1 MYERD
6 ISRRDPGC
14 VVFLLDRSDSMKQTW
29 GNSRETMAEGAARA
43 LNETLLELLFTSQ
56 GEPGKARHYFDV
68 GIFGYGLRP
77 VAGGEGV
84 EPAFGGKLAGQPL
97 VALPDLRD
105 NPIAVRETPSVDVG
119 APPSRVPV
127 WVEPVYGHRTP
138 MCQAVAVAG
147 AHVYEWAN
155 AHPDSFPPIIINI
168 TDGMV
173 TDSPYR
179 GRRPGRVGAAAG
191 QHPDQ
196 RRAGAAVQHLPD
208 SGGIGQ
214 PGDVPGHGPR
224 PARAGPGPVPDQQPA
239 ASAHGG
245 QRTRHGNT
253 GGAGRTRVRVQRGRL
268 QPGQVPRSR
277 YQGRR
282 AGLTGDA
289 DPGGDLQRGQG
300 R

>member
-14 VVFLLDRSDSMKQTW
+14 VVFLLDRSDSMKSTW
-29 GNSRETMAEGAARA
+29 VNSHETLAEGAARV
-43 LNETLLELLFTSQ
+43 LNEILLELLFTSQ

-68 GIFGYGLRP
+68 GIFGYGVRP

-105 NPIAVRETPSVDVG
+105 NPIAVRETPSVDQG

-127 WVEPVYGHRTP
+127 WVEPVHGYRTP

-168 TDGMV
+168 TDGFV
-173 TDSPYR
+173 TDDPYQGVSLADWAER
-179 GRRPGRVGAAAG
+179 LTGIKTQDGPALLFNVFLAPTTEGE
-191 QHPDQ
+191 PKM
-196 RRAGAAVQHLPD
+196 LPD
-208 SGGIGQ
+208 SG
-214 PGDVPGHGPR
+214 
-224 PARAGPGPVPDQQPA
+224 AGLPEPGPALFQISSVLPA
-239 ASAHGG
+239 PMVASAVAEGYPVTANSRG
-245 QRTRHGNT
+245 LAFNADPRTLVKFLRIG
-253 GGAGRTRVRVQRGRL
+253 TRVRV
-268 QPGQVPRSR
+268 
-277 YQGRR
+277 
-282 AGLTGDA
+282 GD
-289 DPGGDLQRGQG
+289 
-300 R
+300 

>member
-1 MYERD
+1 MYSRD

-14 VVFLLDRSDSMKQTW
+14 VVFLLDRSDSMKQAW

-105 NPIAVRETPSVDVG
+105 NPIAVRETPSVDAG

-173 TDSPYR
+173 TDSPYE
-179 GRRPGRVGAAAG
+179 GAGLDEWAQRLVNIQTSDGPALLFNIFLSPAG
-191 QHPDQ
+191 SAHPVMFP
-196 RRAGAAVQHLPD
+196 ATD
-208 SGGIGQ
+208 SGL
-214 PGDVPGHGPR
+214 PT
-224 PARAGPGPVPDQQPA
+224 PGPDLFRISSPLPPPMVA
-239 ASAHGG
+239 NAHS
-245 QRTRHGNT
+245 T
-253 GGAGRTRVRVQRGRL
+253 GIPVEPGARGFGFNADAYNLVRFLEVGTKVDVR
-268 QPGQVPRSR
+268 
-277 YQGRR
+277 
-282 AGLTGDA
+282 D
-289 DPGGDLQRGQG
+289 
-300 R
+300 

>member
-1 MYERD
+1 
-6 ISRRDPGC
+6 
-14 VVFLLDRSDSMKQTW
+14 MKQAW

-105 NPIAVRETPSVDVG
+105 NPIAVRETPSVDAG

-127 WVEPVYGHRTP
+127 WVEPVYGYRTP

-147 AHVYEWAN
+147 AHVYEWAA

-173 TDSPYR
+173 TDSPYEGAGLDEWAQRLTNIQTSDGPALLFNIFLSPAGSARPVMFPATDR
-179 GRRPGRVGAAAG
+179 G
-191 QHPDQ
+191 
-196 RRAGAAVQHLPD
+196 LP
-208 SGGIGQ
+208 
-214 PGDVPGHGPR
+214 
-224 PARAGPGPVPDQQPA
+224 APGPDLFRLSSPLPPPMV
-239 ASAHGG
+239 ASAHSSGIALEP
-245 QRTRHGNT
+245 
-253 GGAGRTRVRVQRGRL
+253 GARGFGFNADAYNLVRFLEVGTKVDVR
-268 QPGQVPRSR
+268 
-277 YQGRR
+277 
-282 AGLTGDA
+282 D
-289 DPGGDLQRGQG
+289 
-300 R
+300 

>member
-1 MYERD
+1 MYSRD

-14 VVFLLDRSDSMKQTW
+14 VVFLLDRSDSMRQNW

-105 NPIAVRETPSVDVG
+105 NPIAVRETPSVDAG

-147 AHVYEWAN
+147 AHVYEWAS

-173 TDSPYR
+173 TDSPYEGAGLEEWAQRLVNIQTSDGPALLFNIFLSPAGSANPVMFPATDR
-179 GRRPGRVGAAAG
+179 G
-191 QHPDQ
+191 
-196 RRAGAAVQHLPD
+196 LP
-208 SGGIGQ
+208 
-214 PGDVPGHGPR
+214 
-224 PARAGPGPVPDQQPA
+224 APGPDLFRISSLLPPPMV
-239 ASAHGG
+239 ASAQSAGIPVEP
-245 QRTRHGNT
+245 
-253 GGAGRTRVRVQRGRL
+253 GARGFGFNADAYNLVRFLEVGTKVDVR
-268 QPGQVPRSR
+268 
-277 YQGRR
+277 
-282 AGLTGDA
+282 D
-289 DPGGDLQRGQG
+289 
-300 R
+300 

>member
-14 VVFLLDRSDSMKQTW
+14 VVFLLDRSDSMKSTW
-29 GNSRETMAEGAARA
+29 VDSHETLAEGAARV
-43 LNETLLELLFTSQ
+43 LNEILLELLFTSQ

-68 GIFGYGLRP
+68 GIFGYGIRP

-127 WVEPVYGHRTP
+127 WVEPVHGYRTP

-147 AHVYEWAN
+147 AHVYEWAS

-173 TDSPYR
+173 TDSPYE
-179 GRRPGRVGAAAG
+179 GASLEEWA
-191 QHPDQ
+191 Q
-196 RRAGAAVQHLPD
+196 RLVNIQTSD
-208 SGGIGQ
+208 
-214 PGDVPGHGPR
+214 GP
-224 PARAGPGPVPDQQPA
+224 ALFFNIFLSPA
-239 ASAHGG
+239 ASNGVLFPATDYGLPEPG
-245 QRTRHGNT
+245 PQLFRISSLLPPPMIANAQST
-253 GGAGRTRVRVQRGRL
+253 GATLEPGARGFGFNADATMLVRFLEVGTKVDVR
-268 QPGQVPRSR
+268 
-277 YQGRR
+277 
-282 AGLTGDA
+282 D
-289 DPGGDLQRGQG
+289 
-300 R
+300 

>member
-14 VVFLLDRSDSMKQTW
+14 VVFLLDRSDSMKQAW

-68 GIFGYGLRP
+68 GVFGYGLRP
-77 VAGGEGV
+77 VGGGEGV

-105 NPIAVRETPSVDVG
+105 NPIAVREMPSVDVG

-127 WVEPVYGHRTP
+127 WVEAVHGHRTP

-147 AHVYEWAN
+147 AHVYEWAS

-173 TDSPYR
+173 TDSPYEGAGLDEWAQRLVNIQTSDGPALLFNIFLTPAGSAQPVMFPATDR
-179 GRRPGRVGAAAG
+179 G
-191 QHPDQ
+191 
-196 RRAGAAVQHLPD
+196 LP
-208 SGGIGQ
+208 
-214 PGDVPGHGPR
+214 
-224 PARAGPGPVPDQQPA
+224 APGPDLFRISSLLPPPMVA
-239 ASAHGG
+239 NALSAGIP
-245 QRTRHGNT
+245 
-253 GGAGRTRVRVQRGRL
+253 VE
-268 QPGQVPRSR
+268 
-277 YQGRR
+277 
-282 AGLTGDA
+282 
-289 DPGGDLQRGQG
+289 PGGRGFSFNADATNLVRFLEVG
-300 R
+300 TKVDVRD

>member
-14 VVFLLDRSDSMKQTW
+14 VVFLLDRSDSMKQPW

-84 EPAFGGKLAGQPL
+84 EPAFGGKLAGQAL

-105 NPIAVRETPSVDVG
+105 NPIAVRETPSVDAG

-127 WVEPVYGHRTP
+127 WVEAVYGHRTP
-138 MCQAVAVAG
+138 MCEAVAVAG
-147 AHVYEWAN
+147 AHVYEWAS

-173 TDSPYR
+173 TDSPYE
-179 GRRPGRVGAAAG
+179 GADLDEWAKRLTNIATSDGPALLFNIFLSPAG
-191 QHPDQ
+191 TANPVMFPATDY
-196 RRAGAAVQHLPD
+196 ALP
-208 SGGIGQ
+208 
-214 PGDVPGHGPR
+214 P
-224 PARAGPGPVPDQQPA
+224 PGPDLFRISSMLPPPMIA
-239 ASAHGG
+239 NAHS
-245 QRTRHGNT
+245 T
-253 GGAGRTRVRVQRGRL
+253 GIAVEPGARGFGFNADATNLIRFLEVGTKVDVR
-268 QPGQVPRSR
+268 
-277 YQGRR
+277 
-282 AGLTGDA
+282 D
-289 DPGGDLQRGQG
+289 
-300 R
+300 

>member
-1 MYERD
+1 MYSRD

-14 VVFLLDRSDSMKQTW
+14 VVFLLDRSDSMKQAW

-105 NPIAVRETPSVDVG
+105 NPIAVRETPSVDAG

-147 AHVYEWAN
+147 AHVYEWAT

-173 TDSPYR
+173 TDSPYE
-179 GRRPGRVGAAAG
+179 GAGLDEWAQRLVNIHTSDGPALLFNIFLSPAG
-191 QHPDQ
+191 SAHPVMFP
-196 RRAGAAVQHLPD
+196 ATD
-208 SGGIGQ
+208 SGL
-214 PGDVPGHGPR
+214 PT
-224 PARAGPGPVPDQQPA
+224 PGPDLFRISSPLPPPMVA
-239 ASAHGG
+239 NAHS
-245 QRTRHGNT
+245 T
-253 GGAGRTRVRVQRGRL
+253 GIAVEPGARGFGFNADAYNLVRFLEVGTKVDVR
-268 QPGQVPRSR
+268 
-277 YQGRR
+277 
-282 AGLTGDA
+282 D
-289 DPGGDLQRGQG
+289 
-300 R
+300 

>member
-1 MYERD
+1 MYSRD

-14 VVFLLDRSDSMKQTW
+14 VVFLLDRSDSMKQAW

-105 NPIAVRETPSVDVG
+105 NPIAVRETPSVDAG

-147 AHVYEWAN
+147 AHVYEWAS

-173 TDSPYR
+173 TDSPYEGAGLDEWAQR
-179 GRRPGRVGAAAG
+179 LTNIQTSDGPALLFNIFLSPAGSAHPVMFPATDAGLPAPG
-191 QHPDQ
+191 PDLF
-196 RRAGAAVQHLPD
+196 RISSPLPPPMVANAH
-208 SGGIGQ
+208 STGIGVE
-214 PGDVPGHGPR
+214 PGARGFGFNADAYNLVRFLEVGTKVDVR
-224 PARAGPGPVPDQQPA
+224 D
-239 ASAHGG
+239 
-245 QRTRHGNT
+245 
-253 GGAGRTRVRVQRGRL
+253 
-268 QPGQVPRSR
+268 
-277 YQGRR
+277 
-282 AGLTGDA
+282 
-289 DPGGDLQRGQG
+289 
-300 R
+300 

>member
-1 MYERD
+1 
-6 ISRRDPGC
+6 
-14 VVFLLDRSDSMKQTW
+14 MKQTW

-173 TDSPYR
+173 TDSPYEGAGLDEWAQRLVNIQTSDGPALLFNIFLSPAGSAHPVMFPATDR
-179 GRRPGRVGAAAG
+179 G
-191 QHPDQ
+191 
-196 RRAGAAVQHLPD
+196 LP
-208 SGGIGQ
+208 
-214 PGDVPGHGPR
+214 
-224 PARAGPGPVPDQQPA
+224 APGPDLFRISSLLPPPMVA
-239 ASAHGG
+239 NAHS
-245 QRTRHGNT
+245 T
-253 GGAGRTRVRVQRGRL
+253 GIPVEPGARGFGFNADAYNLVRFLEVGTKVDVR
-268 QPGQVPRSR
+268 
-277 YQGRR
+277 
-282 AGLTGDA
+282 D
-289 DPGGDLQRGQG
+289 
-300 R
+300 

>member
-1 MYERD
+1 
-6 ISRRDPGC
+6 
-14 VVFLLDRSDSMKQTW
+14 MKQTW

-173 TDSPYR
+173 TDSPYEGAGLDEWAQRLVNIQTSDGPALLFNIFLTPAGSANPVMFPATDR
-179 GRRPGRVGAAAG
+179 G
-191 QHPDQ
+191 
-196 RRAGAAVQHLPD
+196 LPT
-208 SGGIGQ
+208 
-214 PGDVPGHGPR
+214 
-224 PARAGPGPVPDQQPA
+224 PGPDLFRISSLLPPPMVA
-239 ASAHGG
+239 NAHS
-245 QRTRHGNT
+245 T
-253 GGAGRTRVRVQRGRL
+253 GIPVEPGARGFGFNADAFNLVRFLEVGTKVDVR
-268 QPGQVPRSR
+268 
-277 YQGRR
+277 
-282 AGLTGDA
+282 D
-289 DPGGDLQRGQG
+289 
-300 R
+300 

>member
-1 MYERD
+1 MYSRD

-14 VVFLLDRSDSMKQTW
+14 VVFLLDRSDSMKQAW

-105 NPIAVRETPSVDVG
+105 NPIAVRETPSVDAG

-147 AHVYEWAN
+147 AHVYEWAT

-173 TDSPYR
+173 TDSPYE
-179 GRRPGRVGAAAG
+179 GAGLDEWAQRLVNIQTSDGPALLFNIFLSPAG
-191 QHPDQ
+191 SAHPVMFPATDH
-196 RRAGAAVQHLPD
+196 GLP
-208 SGGIGQ
+208 
-214 PGDVPGHGPR
+214 
-224 PARAGPGPVPDQQPA
+224 APGPDLFRISSPLPPPMVA
-239 ASAHGG
+239 NAHS
-245 QRTRHGNT
+245 T
-253 GGAGRTRVRVQRGRL
+253 GIAVEPGARGFGFNADAYNLVRFLEVGTKVDVR
-268 QPGQVPRSR
+268 
-277 YQGRR
+277 
-282 AGLTGDA
+282 D
-289 DPGGDLQRGQG
+289 
-300 R
+300 